1 MEVKTMAKWSQE
13 EKLKAL
19 AMAEASSIR
28 EAAAETGI
36 PEGTIKRW
44 RAENRTKEGR
54 TEPNQRTNRTR
65 PSKKVEEIA
74 QEATE
79 LAKKEVAEYVAEQ
92 SKSVADQLLEMIE
105 LSIREAAETI
115 KRGPKKEEARAQWL
129 RSVIGAIAQGVEKHQ
144 LLTGKATQRQEVA
157 QVDFTDKTIKAAFD
171 SLYRADVSGDSPVN

>member
-1 MEVKTMAKWSQE
+1 MAKWSQE

-19 AMAEASSIR
+19 AMAEASSLT
-28 EAAAETGI
+28 EAAKATGI
-36 PEGTIKRW
+36 PRGTIGRWMAEMKRNSETETGETK
-44 RAENRTKEGR
+44 RPPQKIKQIAE
-54 TEPNQRTNRTR
+54 Q
-65 PSKKVEEIA
+65 
-74 QEATE
+74 ATE

-92 SKSVADQLLEMIE
+92 SKTVADQLLEMIE

>member
-1 MEVKTMAKWSQE
+1 
-13 EKLKAL
+13 
-19 AMAEASSIR
+19 
-28 EAAAETGI
+28 
-36 PEGTIKRW
+36 
-44 RAENRTKEGR
+44 
-54 TEPNQRTNRTR
+54 
-65 PSKKVEEIA
+65 
-74 QEATE
+74 
-79 LAKKEVAEYVAEQ
+79 
-92 SKSVADQLLEMIE
+92 MIE